1 MQDLTIIAKEQLKNI
16 KGFIA
21 NNNYS
26 VIKVEKNY
34 CKLEGTLTETSMN
47 HLNIA
52 HGGYIFGLADTAAGI
67 AAISD
72 GRNAVTVDSNI
83 NYFKPAKGNKL
94 IAIAKVLKSGKTIS
108 VFEVLIYDEK
118 EELVAKSTITYYYV
132 EK

>member
-1 MQDLTIIAKEQLKNI
+1 MQDLTNAAKEQLKNI

-21 NNNYS
+21 NNNYN
-26 VIKVEKNY
+26 VIKVEKYY
-34 CKLEGTLTETSMN
+34 CELEGILTETSMN

-72 GRNAVTVDSNI
+72 GRNAVTIDSNI
-83 NYFKPAKGNKL
+83 NYFKPASGEKL

-108 VFEVLIYDEK
+108 VFEVLISDAK
-118 EELVAKSTITYYYV
+118 DDLVAKSTITYSYIN
-132 EK
+132 K